1 MYFNEI
7 TSHIA
12 HILDVFMSAQNIREC
27 LGFGYSVL
35 HRGTSLGQLKL
46 LCTKSSKYTATPSQC
61 VTSVIT
67 TGS

>member
-46 LCTKSSKYTATPSQC
+46 LCSFPPNHQNILPLQ
-61 VTSVIT
+61 VNV
-67 TGS
+67 

>member
-35 HRGTSLGQLKL
+35 HRGQ
-46 LCTKSSKYTATPSQC
+46 PSYC
-61 VTSVIT
+61 PVLNHDRL
-67 TGS
+67 